1 MTTGLLC
8 ISAVLLDALWGEPR
22 RAHPLVGFG
31 RVARKVESVLYR
43 DSRISGGFAVAVL
56 LLPPTT
62 AAAILER
69 LPGSWLFS
77 VLALYWAI
85 GWRSL
90 GEHARQVHEA
100 LLADDLPAARRAVG
114 RLVSRDPASLDT
126 TGVAGAAVESVL
138 ENGND
143 ALFGALFWFALAGA
157 PGVVLYRLANTLDA
171 MWGYRN
177 PRYRHFGW
185 AAARLDDVMN
195 LLPARLT
202 ALSYAMAGNGRQA
215 LRCARAQS
223 PTWKSPNAGLVMASG
238 AGSLALT
245 LGGAATYHGT
255 VEHRPALG
263 DGPVPTAH
271 DIPRALRLIRN
282 ALWIWLA
289 VLVTGGSI
297 AALLDNQ

>member
-8 ISAVLLDALWGEPR
+8 MSAVFLDALWGEPR

-31 RVARKVESVLYR
+31 RVARKLESVLYR

-56 LLPPTT
+56 LLPPT
-62 AAAILER
+62 AAAAMLER

-90 GEHARQVHEA
+90 GEHARRVHEA

-114 RLVSRDPASLDT
+114 HLVSRDPASLDA

-177 PRYRHFGW
+177 PRYRRFGW
-185 AAARLDDVMN
+185 AAARFDDVMN

-202 ALSYAMAGNGRQA
+202 ALSYALAGNGRQA
-215 LRCARAQS
+215 LRCARAQGQ
-223 PTWKSPNAGLVMASG
+223 TWKSPNAGLVMASG

-245 LGGAATYHGT
+245 LGGAAAYHGT

-271 DIPRALRLIRN
+271 DIPRALHLIRN

-297 AALLDNQ
+297 AALLDNR